1 MGGAT
6 VWRRVW
12 LWAPLVVYMTAIYHF
27 SSESDPLP
35 YLTQHVWDKLLHTIE
50 YVGLSI
56 LVFRALHGEGLKRWW
71 AAVLTVLLVST
82 YAASDEWHQAFV
94 PMRSSDVQDWMTDML
109 AGAIG
114 AAGSMLFTRPSKR
127 VFRQ

>member
-1 MGGAT
+1 MGGAA

-12 LWAPLVVYMTAIYHF
+12 LWAPLVVYMAAIYHF

-56 LVFRALHGEGLKRWW
+56 LMFRALHG
-71 AAVLTVLLVST
+71 
-82 YAASDEWHQAFV
+82 
-94 PMRSSDVQDWMTDML
+94 
-109 AGAIG
+109 
-114 AAGSMLFTRPSKR
+114 
-127 VFRQ
+127 